1 VDWDGVMKPQ
11 AEMLEGLEAG
21 ERFTRAL
28 KPVLTVQKSA
38 VPNPF
43 KKPSAKRKKLIK
55 FTTDPRLVASM
66 LQGAMVEVSR
76 RMPESGSTESEL
88 ETFRRELI
96 VLACAY
102 LNACYVR
109 LPD

>member
-1 VDWDGVMKPQ
+1 MKPQ

-43 KKPSAKRKKLIK
+43 KKPSAKEK
-55 FTTDPRLVASM
+55 S
-66 LQGAMVEVSR
+66 
-76 RMPESGSTESEL
+76 
-88 ETFRRELI
+88 
-96 VLACAY
+96 
-102 LNACYVR
+102 
-109 LPD
+109 